1 MSTPEHAQAP
11 GLNATPA
18 GDFSSASFNLDF
30 LQRQLPGWLRTAPP
44 ELLAQLAA
52 SMRASEASRAARTRL
67 LAPLQSI
74 QAFAAPRFSAALKRR
89 FGARLVEATDRFE
102 RGSLHL
108 EGFTLPAYRPAWKRR
123 YIQQELLQAALHN
136 FTEGEAASGSGLIRS
151 SWFLRKGSRLDAVD
165 VMAFIALC
173 RELDLGGQYQRH
185 IDAVFNPDGSTG
197 VPQATR
203 ELFKACDRYALQVDA
218 HLARI
223 RGTLGAAAHQ
233 HMLDVSEQKRDIT
246 EQGLPL
252 RYKRLKLAGFAL
264 NGISVFEFSYKPLG
278 HLAGIEQPWVRLI
291 VHIPEDPQCPL
302 KEYSGWSD
310 FEADL
315 ASRLADDN
323 YQRFFLRFVLRRQ
336 WPAFHQQLA
345 GRIFRQR
352 NGRRVL
358 QEKPSLSLDGL
369 LRRADLFDEL
379 FNERLGLLK
388 DDGRFMAVPTAELDA
403 SERQAT
409 LDKALAL
416 GMDVLGLAAFIVPGV
431 GQALFGVA
439 VAQLMGEV
447 FVGLEDWA
455 EGDRHEALRCLTQ
468 VVGEVAG
475 LAAGAV
481 VIGGAATLVR
491 NSTLFRRLA
500 LVRLD
505 NGVQRLCNPDL
516 APYAVQLDAALAGTP
531 SGQGLYQVDGQHFVR
546 IDGSFY
552 RVEQTADTGAWRVRH
567 PVRDDAWAP
576 ELEHNGQGAWRS
588 RYDSPRQWQGSPY
601 LFRRL
606 GHRVADFS
614 DEEITTLLAISGTD
628 EAQLRQLHLEHRAPH
643 GALLDAF
650 ARVRLQRRL
659 QGLGEQLGTSSEV
672 VDEVLAKRL
681 LQFMPGDALAI
692 GDATRR
698 GEQMRQWLQENWQ
711 GFFEHCLALERSA
724 AGPVLTRDF
733 PGLAPAVAEEIEAG
747 ASAAERLAM
756 DSESRLPMRL
766 AQQARRALRESRLE
780 RALEGFFWPQM
791 ANADCDR
798 LLLHALME
806 DPQWPPSFR
815 LHIGDTPAAMPSR
828 QLIRQGHLYIDSQQ
842 PDAPARDLLELARE
856 LAGFAPQAHL
866 QDLRRQ
872 LGLHVSM
879 QRDLARRVLGEAQ
892 PRWWTPLQRLA
903 DGRLGYALSGRG
915 VLAVAERSIE
925 EEILELY
932 PDFSAEDIA
941 AFLEPYRARPAAA
954 RALLQRRRDELQ
966 RLHDTLRR
974 WQEQPGSRYQ
984 ADSRQHFANCL
995 LGAWRRQVTAIH
1007 TPLGQRLGYSLVLA
1021 DLHVGALPSL
1031 ESIDF
1036 SHIVELDLSGARLNS
1051 ITPGFFEQFGRL
1063 RSLDLSGNALT
1074 RVPDGLDRRLTL
1086 RHLRLR
1092 GNRIALDEAGARR
1105 MASMWGL
1112 ETLDLTGNPLGRAP
1126 DLSRMTHLRV
1136 LQLRN
1141 TGIEQLPVGFWDQAA
1156 LEVLDLRDNRI
1167 SHLPEPFFDEPRGFL
1182 RRVHLDGNPLPEAQ
1196 QRRLLARQ
1204 GLARPTSI
1212 APLRLS
1218 GEQYWA
1224 APRETYR
1231 QLATYWRALQREPR
1245 AQPLLV
1251 LLERLAGI
1259 AEARGLRET
1268 LRERVQA
1275 VLEVAVEGDLGHDLF
1290 LFVEDPQM
1298 LGREPLWVFSALEMR
1313 IQGYRALVD
1322 SLQMQMPERL
1332 IGFAR
1337 SQFNLSRLERYLT
1350 ALIQSQP
1357 EWWARQEDVQLA
1369 FRQALHERLELPGY
1383 RQATDF
1389 GDLDITQDHIAEA
1402 EAYVREGQPPEL
1414 AEFLARQGVW
1424 GQYLRLRRA
1433 DAWNALEA
1441 RFAER
1446 EELQRLREV
1455 DLPAAERER
1464 RANARQI
1471 QQALEEDALMIW
1483 LTRAEMGLPV
1493 ESLTAPRGDG

>member
-1 MSTPEHAQAP
+1 MSTPEHVQAP
-11 GLNATPA
+11 GLNTAPA

-30 LQRQLPGWLRTAPP
+30 LRQQMPDWLRQAPP
-44 ELLAQLAA
+44 VLLAQLAA

-67 LAPLQSI
+67 LAPLRSI

-89 FGARLVEATDRFE
+89 FGTRLSEATDRFE
-102 RGSLHL
+102 RGDMHL
-108 EGFTLPAYRPAWKRR
+108 DGFTLPIYRPVWKRS
-123 YIQQELLQAALHN
+123 YIQQDLLQAALHN
-136 FTEGEAASGSGLIRS
+136 FTPSQAASGSVVSRS
-151 SWFLRKGSRLDAVD
+151 SQFLRKGRPLGGVD
-165 VMAFIALC
+165 VVAFIALC

-185 IDAVFNPDGSTG
+185 IDGVFNPDGNAGIPQST
-197 VPQATR
+197 R
-203 ELFKACDRYALQVDA
+203 DLFKACDRYALQVDA

-223 RGTLGAAAHQ
+223 RGTLGTAAHQ
-233 HMLDVSEQKRDIT
+233 HMLDVSEQKRGIN
-246 EQGLPL
+246 EQGLAL

-264 NGISVFEFSYKPLG
+264 NGISLFEFSLQPVG
-278 HLAGIEQPWVRLI
+278 HLAGIEQPWARLI

-302 KEYSGWSD
+302 KEYSGWRE

-315 ASRLADDN
+315 ASRLANDH
-323 YQRFFLRFVLRRQ
+323 YQRFFLRFVTRRQ

-345 GRIFRQR
+345 RRLFQQQD
-352 NGRRVL
+352 GRRVRL
-358 QEKPSLSLDGL
+358 EAPSLSLDGP

-379 FNERLGLLK
+379 FDERLSLLK
-388 DDGRFMAVPTAELDA
+388 DDGRFLAVPTAELEA
-403 SERQAT
+403 AERQAT

-431 GQALFGVA
+431 GQALFGVV

-455 EGDRHEALRCLTQ
+455 EGDRHEALKCLTQ

-481 VIGGAATLVR
+481 VVAGAATLVR

-505 NGVQRLCNPDL
+505 NGTQRLCNPDL
-516 APYAVQLDAALAGTP
+516 APYAVQLDPALAGTP
-531 SGQGLYQVDGQHFVR
+531 SGQGIYLVDGQQFVR
-546 IDGSFY
+546 IDGSYY
-552 RVEQTADTGAWRVRH
+552 RVEQTADAGTWRVRH
-567 PVRDDAWAP
+567 PVRDDAWVPA
-576 ELEHNGQGAWRS
+576 LEHNGQGAWRS
-588 RYDSPRQWQGSPY
+588 RFDSPRQWQGSQY

-606 GHRVADFS
+606 GHSVDDFS
-614 DEEITTLLAISGTD
+614 DEEVTALLAISGTD
-628 EAQLRQLHLEHRAPH
+628 EAQLRQWHLQQRTPA
-643 GALLDAF
+643 GALREAF

-659 QGLGEQLGTSSEV
+659 QGLDEQLRTSSEV
-672 VDEVLAKRL
+672 ADDVLVWRL
-681 LQFMPGDALAI
+681 LQSMASEALAEGDAARL
-692 GDATRR
+692 
-698 GEQMRQWLQENWQ
+698 GEQMQRWLQENWQ
-711 GFFEHCLALERSA
+711 GFFEHCMTLERPA
-724 AGPVLTRDF
+724 ARSVLTRDF
-733 PGLAPAVAEEIEAG
+733 PGLAPAIAEEIEAG
-747 ASAAERLAM
+747 ATATERLAM
-756 DSESRLPMRL
+756 DSEVRLPMRL
-766 AQQARRALRESRLE
+766 ARQARQALRESRLD

-806 DPQWPPSFR
+806 DPQWPPSLK
-815 LHIGDTPAAMPSR
+815 LHIADTQAVPQSR
-828 QLIRQGHLYIDSQQ
+828 ELIRRGRRYIDSQQ

-856 LAGFAPQAHL
+856 LAGFAPQVHL

-872 LGLHVSM
+872 LGVQISQ
-879 QRDLARRVLGEAQ
+879 QRDLARRVLGEAGQ
-892 PRWWTPLQRLA
+892 RWWTPLQRLA

-915 VLAVAERSIE
+915 VLAVAQRSIE

-932 PDFSAEDIA
+932 PDFSAEDIT

-966 RLHDTLRR
+966 RLRGTLQH
-974 WQEQPGSRYQ
+974 WQAQPGSRYQ
-984 ADSRQHFANCL
+984 ADSRQLFANRL

-1007 TPLGQRLGYSLVLA
+1007 TPLGQRLGYSLFLG

-1063 RSLDLSGNALT
+1063 RFLDLSGNALT
-1074 RVPDGLDRRLTL
+1074 RVPDGLERRLTL

-1092 GNRIALDEAGARR
+1092 GNRITLDEAGARR
-1105 MASMWGL
+1105 MANMWGL
-1112 ETLDLTGNPLGRAP
+1112 ETLDLTGNPLSQAP

-1136 LQLRN
+1136 MQLRN

-1156 LEVLDLRDNRI
+1156 LEALDLRDNRI
-1167 SHLPEPFFDEPRGFL
+1167 SHLPEQFFEEPRGFL
-1182 RRVHLDGNPLPEAQ
+1182 RRVHLEGNPLPEAQ

-1204 GLARPTSI
+1204 GLARPASI
-1212 APLRLS
+1212 PLLRYS

-1224 APRETYR
+1224 APREIYQ
-1231 QLATYWRALQREPR
+1231 QLSNYWRVLQREPR
-1245 AQPLLV
+1245 AQPLLT
-1251 LLERLAGI
+1251 LLERLAGM
-1259 AEARGLRET
+1259 AEARGLREE

-1275 VLEVAVEGDLGHDLF
+1275 VLEVAVDSDLGHDLF

-1313 IQGYRALVD
+1313 TQGYRALVD
-1322 SLQMQMPERL
+1322 SLQTQTPERL

-1357 EWWARQEDVQLA
+1357 EWWALQEDVQLA
-1369 FRQALHERLELPGY
+1369 FRQALHERLGLPGY
-1383 RQATDF
+1383 RQTTDF
-1389 GDLDITQDHIAEA
+1389 GDLGITQEHIAEA
-1402 EAYVREGQPPEL
+1402 EEYVREGQPAEL
-1414 AEFLARQGVW
+1414 AHFLAHQGVW
-1424 GQYLRLRRA
+1424 GQYLRLRHA
-1433 DAWNALEA
+1433 DAWHALEA

-1455 DLPAAERER
+1455 ALPAAERER
-1464 RANARQI
+1464 RANARHI
-1471 QQALEEDALMIW
+1471 QQALDEDALMMQ
-1483 LTRAEMGLPV
+1483 LTREAMGLPV
-1493 ESLTAPRGDG
+1493 EPSTAARGDG